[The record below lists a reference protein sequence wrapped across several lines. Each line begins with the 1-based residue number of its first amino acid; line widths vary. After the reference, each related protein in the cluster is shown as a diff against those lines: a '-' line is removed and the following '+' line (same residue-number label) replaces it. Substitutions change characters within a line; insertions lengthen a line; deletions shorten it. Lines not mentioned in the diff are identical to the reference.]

1 MAERMEKGSNGEDM
15 HFVFAPQGSWHM
27 LATETMETV
36 ALQTVFGWTLTEDYV
51 LRPK

>member
-1 MAERMEKGSNGEDM
+1 MEKGSNGEDM

-36 ALQTVFGWTLTEDYV
+36 AFANGVWLDTDGRTTC
-51 LRPK
+51 